1 MTETQAVHAHQKWEY
16 RAFTKQTEIY
26 LLTELGEA
34 GRDGWEMVSV
44 SYNKDLKG
52 IWGWTAF
59 LKRPIVHGEVSP
71 AKHAVGAAVPAEGQT
86 APAQPAAEDPMRG
99 FQMTGDDFQFKAGE

>member
-1 MTETQAVHAHQKWEY
+1 MTDTQTVHAHQKWEY

-34 GRDGWEMVSV
+34 GRDGWELVSV

-59 LKRPIVHGEVSP
+59 LKRPLIRGEVSP
-71 AKHAVGAAVPAEGQT
+71 ARHTADAAISAGADPA
-86 APAQPAAEDPMRG
+86 AAQSAAEDPMRG
-99 FQMTGDDFQFKAGE
+99 FETTGDDFQFKAGE